1 MRQLV
6 WQQHAAVGAL
16 VLFVCVCVWVFCLCV
31 GLNSCACAF
40 KNQKNNNILQG
51 RFKMEQLRYGY
62 GDFNSSTTSQRPAFI
77 YWKLQDQQCSTIG
90 DKHRWVVDGYQF
102 SMVVRWLWNDRSQL
116 PSTTKPRS
124 QPVWALPFRYPW
136 VVFLGSERRSFR
148 PTLAM
153 YETQDSDPS
162 VSKQNIEDLDD
173 FFPDFWWFFK
183 ENNIRKSLR
192 YVYTGNKP
200 VVKKTVENCWSKCS
214 GTVQTVPLLYTVIQN
229 IPIKIGIPKPIK
241 VWPVGFLWFKKKVD
255 VLWRSEK
262 GHDQTMQLTFKDA
275 RNYRAVPQ
283 WLVRFPVV
291 GMYQSLRAI
300 SRLQKPVL

>member
-1 MRQLV
+1 
-6 WQQHAAVGAL
+6 
-16 VLFVCVCVWVFCLCV
+16 
-31 GLNSCACAF
+31 
-40 KNQKNNNILQG
+40 
-51 RFKMEQLRYGY
+51 MEQLRYGY

-229 IPIKIGIPKPIK
+229 IPIKIGIPKTHQGLTGWISLIQK
-241 VWPVGFLWFKKKVD
+241 KSRRSLAFWKRTWSDNATHLQGCKKLSSSAPVTGQISCGWDVPKFEGNFKATKTSSIGSFFGSSMKNLKIFSD
-255 VLWRSEK
+255 IFW
-262 GHDQTMQLTFKDA
+262 M
-275 RNYRAVPQ
+275 NP
-283 WLVRFPVV
+283 WLNASS
-291 GMYQSLRAI
+291 G
-300 SRLQKPVL
+300 K